1 MLLHKTFVRYFLCLL
16 ITWAKCESLY
26 SQMNTVPDSL
36 RQLLQNVKQDS
47 AGVELYLRAGTF
59 VENTNVSLAVMYYSQ
74 AIQISKQL
82 NNKRAIAKSFIY
94 YGSAMNIA
102 QKNDSGFYYN
112 QQALQIAKEIK
123 DTLYIGICLIN
134 AATSLQRTGNEEEAL
149 EYLLEG
155 QKLLENTKDF
165 KLKNYQTQVYSA
177 LQTFYTTRE
186 EHDKAIEFGKKVLS
200 LADELGD
207 NSSKCVG
214 LLNLSVSLREK
225 KQIAEAKK
233 YTAQAKELA
242 TAMNDTRFVAAA
254 ILCEASLLEKEG
266 AYGSILPLV
275 EKSLLLSKESGA
287 FDMELISLI
296 GVGTCWLQFKD
307 FAKAEQF
314 SKLALEMSRTQQ
326 NKKEEAN
333 VLRLLSR
340 IEYAK
345 GNVNEGAAYERTAAE
360 ITTQYTNEVISFR
373 SANLEKKYETEKKNN
388 EILQLNKDKKLK
400 SLWNYVLSGSF
411 ITLLILSVLSYRA
424 YQQKQKLQQQQI
436 AELEKEKQLLAA
448 EAVLKGQ
455 EEERTR
461 LAKDLHDGLGGMLSG
476 IKHSFNTMK
485 GNLILTPENA
495 QAFERSMNMLDSSIK
510 ELRMVAHNLMPESLL
525 KFGLDTALKDFC
537 ESITGGGAL
546 KIAYHGFG
554 VEGLRLESNTEI
566 TLYRVIQELVNN
578 SIKHAQATEAIVQI
592 EKQGSLLTITAEDN
606 GKGFDVSIL
615 ETAKGMG
622 WANIINR
629 VEYLKGKLNIHSEP
643 GRGTG
648 VTIELTV
655 T

>member
-1 MLLHKTFVRYFLCLL
+1 MILLRKTFIRNCLCLFMLL
-16 ITWAKCESLY
+16 ANCESIY
-26 SQMNTVPDSL
+26 SQTNTVPDSL
-36 RQLLQNVKQDS
+36 LQLLKNVKQDS
-47 AGVELYLRAGTF
+47 AGVELYLSAGAS
-59 VENTNVSLAVMYYSQ
+59 VETSNVFLAITYYSQ
-74 AIQISKQL
+74 AIQISRKL
-82 NNKRAIAKSFIY
+82 NNKRALAKSFIY
-94 YGSAMNIA
+94 YGSAMNVA

-112 QQALQIAKEIK
+112 QQALQIAKETK

-134 AATSLQRTGNEEEAL
+134 AATVLQQTGKSDEAL

-155 QKLLENTKDF
+155 QKLLENVKEF
-165 KLKNYQTQVYSA
+165 KLKNYQTQVYSS
-177 LQTFYTTRE
+177 LQTIYTSRE
-186 EHDKAIEFGKKVLS
+186 EHDKAIVFGKKVLS

-207 NSSKCVG
+207 NSSKCAA
-214 LLNLSVSLREK
+214 LLNLSVSMREK
-225 KQIAEAKK
+225 KQIDEAKK
-233 YTAQAKELA
+233 YTAQAKQLA
-242 TAMNDTRFVAAA
+242 TEMNDTRFVAAA

-266 AYGSILPLV
+266 AYASILPLV
-275 EKSLLLSKESGA
+275 EKSLSLSRECGA

-314 SKLALEMSRTQQ
+314 SKLALDMSRQQQ

-388 EILQLNKDKKLK
+388 QILQLTKDKQINT
-400 SLWNYVLSGSF
+400 LWNYVLAGSLA
-411 ITLLILSVLSYRA
+411 TLLIISLLGYRT

-455 EEERTR
+455 AEERTR

-485 GNLILTPENA
+485 ENLILTPENA
-495 QAFERSMNMLDSSIK
+495 QAFERSMKMLDSSIK
-510 ELRMVAHNLMPESLL
+510 ELRMVAHNLMPESLVR
-525 KFGLDTALKDFC
+525 FGLDTALKDFC
-537 ESITGGGAL
+537 ESITGSGKLMVRYHSFGTEEL
-546 KIAYHGFG
+546 K
-554 VEGLRLESNTEI
+554 LEKNTEI
-566 TLYRVIQELVNN
+566 TLYRVIQELLNN
-578 SIKHAQATEAIVQI
+578 SMKHAQATEAIVQLQK
-592 EKQGSLLTITAEDN
+592 EGSLLTVTVEDN
-606 GKGFDVSIL
+606 GKGFDTHLL
-615 ETAKGMG
+615 ETSKGIG
-622 WANIINR
+622 WSNIKNR
-629 VEYLKGKLNIHSEP
+629 VEYLKGAVAIVSAP
-643 GRGTG
+643 GKGTG
-648 VTIELTV
+648 VTIELPV
-655 T
+655 